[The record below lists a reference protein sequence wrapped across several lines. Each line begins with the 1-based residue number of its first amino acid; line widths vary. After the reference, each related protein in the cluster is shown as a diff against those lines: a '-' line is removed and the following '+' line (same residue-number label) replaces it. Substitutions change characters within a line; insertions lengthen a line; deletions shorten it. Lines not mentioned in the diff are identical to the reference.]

1 METFTTIAGRAA
13 PLLIPNVDTDV
24 IIRVERLSGI
34 PRAELGRYAFEALR
48 YRPDGSDD
56 PAFVLNESV
65 FRDAPIVLAGPNF
78 GCGSSREA
86 AVWALMGLGIRC
98 VIARSFGDIFY
109 GNCVQNGVLPVVLS
123 EPALQVVIQASRAG
137 RTVTVDLVQQLV
149 SVEGSTPLPFE
160 IDTLR
165 REQLLAGLDTIDLAL
180 LDRSAIQSWQNADR
194 ARRPWVWTSV
204 RK

>member
-1 METFTTIAGRAA
+1 METFTTLTGRAA
-13 PLLIPNVDTDV
+13 PLLIPNIDTDV
-24 IIRVERLSGI
+24 IIRIERLSGV

-48 YRPDGSDD
+48 YRPDGSED

-65 FRDAPIVLAGPNF
+65 FRGAPIVLAGPNF

-98 VIARSFGDIFY
+98 VIAPSFGDIFY
-109 GNCVQNGVLPVVLS
+109 GNCVQNGVLPVVLD
-123 EPALQVVIQASRAG
+123 EPALQVVTQASRAD

-165 REQLLAGLDTIDLAL
+165 REQLIAGLDAIDLAL
-180 LDRSAIQSWQNADR
+180 LDLPAIQSWQNADR
-194 ARRPWVWTSV
+194 ARRPWIWSPV

>member
-1 METFTTIAGRAA
+1 METFTILTGRAA

-24 IIRVERLSGI
+24 IIRIERLSGV

-56 PAFVLNESV
+56 PAFVLNDPV
-65 FRDAPIVLAGPNF
+65 FRGAPIVLAGPNF

-98 VIARSFGDIFY
+98 VIAPSFGDIFY
-109 GNCVQNGVLPVVLS
+109 GNCVQNGVLAVALD
-123 EPALQVVIQASRAG
+123 EPALQVVTQASRAG
-137 RTVTVDLVQQLV
+137 RTVTVDLVQQQV
-149 SVEGSTPLPFE
+149 SVEGSTPLSFE

-165 REQLLAGLDTIDLAL
+165 REQLLAGFDAIDLAM
-180 LDRSAIQSWQNADR
+180 LDRPAIQSWQNADR
-194 ARRPWVWTSV
+194 ARRPWVWSPV